1 MLDTFWKN
9 FHQKIVFFSA
19 RIPHDIS
26 IGSTP
31 APKGC
36 RNRQIITF
44 LSSCLRFLAGD
55 DESVEFSL
63 EFALEDEDTLVAAAA
78 FVSCF
83 EEWVVAS
90 EV

>member
-1 MLDTFWKN
+1 MLDTFWNTFTK
-9 FHQKIVFFSA
+9 KLCFFSA
-19 RIPHDIS
+19 RIPLDIS
-26 IGSTP
+26 IESIL

-36 RNRQIITF
+36 RNRQTITF

-63 EFALEDEDTLVAAAA
+63 EFALEDEDTLIGAAA